1 MGLTEKE
8 KRQRTKFNIE
18 FGSHIRKKREGKK
31 LSANELARLC
41 FMDKPNLLRIE
52 KGRVNTSIYII
63 NRIAE
68 ALEIDLEELFKDF
81 KF

>member
-8 KRQRTKFNIE
+8 KRQRIKFNIE
-18 FGSHIRKKREGKK
+18 FGSHIRKKREEKN
-31 LSANELARLC
+31 LSAAELARLC

-52 KGRVNTSIYII
+52 KGRVNSSIYNIH
-63 NRIAE
+63 RIAE
-68 ALEIDLEELFKDF
+68 ALEIDLEELFKGF